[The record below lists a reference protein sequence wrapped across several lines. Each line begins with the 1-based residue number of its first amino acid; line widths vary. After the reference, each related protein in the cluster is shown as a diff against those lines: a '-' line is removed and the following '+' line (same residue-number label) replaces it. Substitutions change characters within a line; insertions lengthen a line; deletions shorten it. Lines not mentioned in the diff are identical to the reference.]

1 MNILL
6 RKCLFLTQNQKFLR
20 WNQKFEKIDLK
31 KIDLKKMDLTQI
43 RYILK
48 AREPQF
54 MIYFTTRSALEK
66 ESKKEEANK

>member
-1 MNILL
+1 
-6 RKCLFLTQNQKFLR
+6 
-20 WNQKFEKIDLK
+20 
-31 KIDLKKMDLTQI
+31 MDLTQI